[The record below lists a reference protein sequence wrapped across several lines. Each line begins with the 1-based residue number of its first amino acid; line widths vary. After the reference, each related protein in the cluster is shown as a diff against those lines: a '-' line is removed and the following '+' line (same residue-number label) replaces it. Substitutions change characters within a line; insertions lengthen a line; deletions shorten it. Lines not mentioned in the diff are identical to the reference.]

1 MMAHKLP
8 KGIKPIFVTGGSFL
22 RARPF
27 FPTTTEPQAR
37 RTLDQP
43 ERACK
48 CHSWWSPFLTHQIG
62 SDHFANVVRY
72 PRENID
78 LVPATSGPISY
89 QWQRG
94 RGFHAITPFSNT
106 ASLTSKTGQWEGLQV
121 LEEDCLPQKS
131 VLITAG
137 TSLLDHRR
145 QTGQWE
151 GVQGLDEDCL
161 PQKSVPRKAGTSLFA
176 QLSPVN
182 PLSAATSSSLRNRP
196 HRRRRNTSAMPR
208 CGYDT
213 TNMRVAANPRPAA
226 SAGASS
232 HSRNDKSKNDG
243 NRDGGNGS
251 GSGASGRGE
260 DDGRDDDDDDKGSKK
275 TPEKAPGRGGKD
287 GAWTTEELIK
297 TIDDVRL
304 PMEGR
309 GWTFWL

>member
-8 KGIKPIFVTGGSFL
+8 KGFKPIFMTGGSSL

-27 FPTTTEPQAR
+27 APTTTEPQAR
-37 RTLDQP
+37 RTLDQT

-48 CHSWWSPFLTHQIG
+48 CQSSWWSPSDIHRPG
-62 SDHFANVVRY
+62 SDHFANLVRFT
-72 PRENID
+72 RENID
-78 LVPATSGPISY
+78 LIPATSGPISS

-94 RGFHAITPFSNT
+94 RGFPHAITPISKT
-106 ASLTSKTGQWEGLQV
+106 ASLTSKTGQWEGVQV

-131 VLITAG
+131 VPRTAG
-137 TSLLDHRR
+137 TSLLDCRR
-145 QTGQWE
+145 QTGQ
-151 GVQGLDEDCL
+151 
-161 PQKSVPRKAGTSLFA
+161 KSA

-196 HRRRRNTSAMPR
+196 RRRRRNDSAMPR

-213 TNMRVAANPRPAA
+213 TNMHVAANPRPAA
-226 SAGASS
+226 STGASS

-275 TPEKAPGRGGKD
+275 TAEKMPGRGGND
-287 GAWTTEELIK
+287 GPMTTEELIK
-297 TIDDVRL
+297 TIDDVRI

>member
-1 MMAHKLP
+1 MGHKLP
-8 KGIKPIFVTGGSFL
+8 KGFEPIFVTGGSSL

-27 FPTTTEPQAR
+27 APTTTEPQAR

-48 CHSWWSPFLTHQIG
+48 CQSWWSPYIHQLR
-62 SDHFANVVRY
+62 SDHFANVARY

-78 LVPATSGPISY
+78 LVPATSGPISS
-89 QWQRG
+89 QWQPG
-94 RGFHAITPFSNT
+94 RGFHAITTFSNT
-106 ASLTSKTGQWEGLQV
+106 ASFTSKTGQWEGVQV
-121 LEEDCLPQKS
+121 FGKDFLPQKF
-131 VLITAG
+131 VPRTAG
-137 TSLLDHRR
+137 TSLFDCRR

-151 GVQGLDEDCL
+151 GV
-161 PQKSVPRKAGTSLFA
+161 T
-176 QLSPVN
+176 PVN
-182 PLSAATSSSLRNRP
+182 PLSAATSSSLRNQP
-196 HRRRRNTSAMPR
+196 HRRRRNTNAMPR
-208 CGYDT
+208 SGYDT
-213 TNMRVAANPRPAA
+213 TNMRVTANPRPAS

-243 NRDGGNGS
+243 SRDGGNGS

-304 PMEGR
+304 PLEGR